1 MAHSIKKNT
10 IPKRHRYQKLNQ
22 YTKNGREKGKKG
34 HQRNT
39 KTYSEV
45 GKPTSPKNPICRT
58 CKSKISSSGMCVC
71 SISNHTDLSGYKLTK
86 DIRVRYSDE
95 DSENSIQTIFGITN
109 KAAKAVLGGTLHIET
124 TDSNAAYR
132 TGISQV

>member
-1 MAHSIKKNT
+1 MTGK
-10 IPKRHRYQKLNQ
+10 
-22 YTKNGREKGKKG
+22 REKRDIKET
-34 HQRNT
+34 QRL
-39 KTYSEV
+39 TYSEV
-45 GKPTSPKNPICRT
+45 RKPSSPKNPICRT

-109 KAAKAVLGGTLHIET
+109 KAAKAVLGGTLHIER
-124 TDSNAAYR
+124 TDINAAY
-132 TGISQV
+132 